1 MLTLCLPTILF
12 LVLAVGSILATTAA
26 TGNVMAAVASQAIT
40 LATMAAVI
48 ELLCRYGYRN
58 IAWWVVAFLV
68 VAPIAIMFPLLAIL
82 GAILWLIM
90 VRK

>member
-1 MLTLCLPTILF
+1 MIVLCLPTIIF
-12 LVLAVGSILATTAA
+12 LVLAIGSILASTTG
-26 TGNVMAAVASQAIT
+26 TGNVVASVASQAIT

-48 ELLCRYGYRN
+48 ELLCRYGYKT

-68 VAPIAIMFPLLAIL
+68 LAPVAIMFPLLAL
-82 GAILWLIM
+82 LAAFLWFIM